1 MTKRTL
7 ISLILLAVAV
17 FAAAQGNYYDAVLD
31 LNGQELYNALQGLI
45 STNTYSNYIG
55 ARTFLFQELDNHD
68 GFVTCIYTGV
78 EFDVGYNYTGSSN
91 PNTEH
96 TYCQSWFSSPQST
109 IKKADVH
116 HLFPCTSNVNSAR
129 RNYPVSNVNHH
140 AKASIYFTYTSWQS
154 YRGMSPTGYTVFE
167 PADETKGDIARA
179 LLYFHTRYGDGLL
192 IQNVD
197 MLPVLIQWHYFDPP
211 TQTEVERNNAVQG
224 FQTNR
229 NPFVDHPEFVARIWD
244 SSEAEAEIPSPALDL
259 ILGKASPNPFSD
271 STSLEMESKNPLSAT
286 ISIHNIKGQKLA
298 SWQQNLPQGNSQ
310 ITWNGRDSQGD
321 KAAPG
326 IYLISL
332 SAPGHLL
339 SAKVL
344 LK

>member
-1 MTKRTL
+1 MTKRTF
-7 ISLILLAVAV
+7 ISLILLTFAV
-17 FAAAQGNYYDAVLD
+17 FAAAQGNYYDAVLE
-31 LNGQELYNALQGLI
+31 LNGQELFDALQGLI
-45 STNTYSNYIG
+45 STNTYTNYIG

-68 GFVTCIYTGV
+68 GFVTCIYTGF
-78 EFDVGYNYTGSSN
+78 EHDVGYNYTGSSN

-96 TYCQSWFSSPQST
+96 TYCQSWFSAPQST
-109 IKKADVH
+109 VKKADLH

-129 RNYPVSNVNHH
+129 SNFPVYNIGNYAN
-140 AKASIYFTYTSWQS
+140 ASVYYTYTPWQS

-167 PADETKGDIARA
+167 PADESKGDIARA
-179 LLYFHTRYGDGLL
+179 LLYFHIRYNDSL
-192 IQNVD
+192 IQQNVD
-197 MLPVLIQWHYFDPP
+197 MLPILMQWHYFDPP
-211 TQTEVERNNAVQG
+211 TQAELVRNDAVQG

-229 NPFVDHPEFVARIWD
+229 NPFVDHPEFVERIWD
-244 SSEAEAEIPSPALDL
+244 YTEAEPGIPSPAMDL

-271 STSLEMESKNPLSAT
+271 STSLEIQSKNPLSAT
-286 ISIHNIKGQKLA
+286 ISIHNIRGQKLA
-298 SWQQNLPQGNSQ
+298 SWRQNLPQGNSQ
-310 ITWNGRDSQGD
+310 ITWNGRDAQGD